1 MAQLKSTVISGSLR
15 VTDSTYTST
24 LQTQI
29 LHVPTA
35 SNGTSYG
42 AGTDGQILRTNGTS
56 AYWGNAPTTGVTSI
70 TIQTSSPL
78 SGGSATA
85 TTGTGS
91 YTIGFANQNKNL
103 ILAGPSTGSA
113 AAPTFR
119 ALVEDDIP
127 TISASKASLG
137 SVSNNADL
145 NGVTGAKG
153 DIIYWSAADTPA
165 HLTNTSSTTKHFL
178 SITNQVPSWVTLSNS
193 DVGLGNVENTK
204 LSTWTGSSNIT
215 TIGTLSSGIIPWSLL
230 SSVPTLA
237 QGNGRI
243 FYGTCD
249 TAAATVD
256 KVVTCTVYDALTN
269 GDLLIV
275 KFTYTNSGAV
285 ANLTLNVNSKGAK
298 AVKKLHNGAINNLT
312 GAKELNKDTL
322 CIFMYNGSQWVL
334 INGDWNST
342 YNYMRPYESTAKGS
356 YSSQGDNP
364 AKTATAGWRFQ
375 LSAGKYFAYTHYYD
389 NTAKSAITL
398 NIGSTGAKPIYING
412 TASSASN
419 YTLPGGQY
427 IVYYDGTN
435 YHFRTDNY
443 MPGNISG
450 TADNIR
456 STVAVAQG
464 GTGNT
469 SFTENCVIVGNGTN
483 SLVSKGLKVTDNS
496 GDITLQPNVSG
507 KAMTI
512 NFSDTANIAYN
523 PLNGCIEIIA

>member
-1 MAQLKSTVISGSLR
+1 
-15 VTDSTYTST
+15 
-24 LQTQI
+24 
-29 LHVPTA
+29 
-35 SNGTSYG
+35 
-42 AGTDGQILRTNGTS
+42 
-56 AYWGNAPTTGVTSI
+56 
-70 TIQTSSPL
+70 
-78 SGGSATA
+78 
-85 TTGTGS
+85 
-91 YTIGFANQNKNL
+91 
-103 ILAGPSTGSA
+103 
-113 AAPTFR
+113 
-119 ALVEDDIP
+119 
-127 TISASKASLG
+127 
-137 SVSNNADL
+137 
-145 NGVTGAKG
+145 
-153 DIIYWSAADTPA
+153 
-165 HLTNTSSTTKHFL
+165 
-178 SITNQVPSWVTLSNS
+178 VPSWVTLSNS

-456 STVAVAQG
+456 STVAVA
-464 GTGNT
+464 
-469 SFTENCVIVGNGTN
+469 
-483 SLVSKGLKVTDNS
+483 
-496 GDITLQPNVSG
+496 
-507 KAMTI
+507 
-512 NFSDTANIAYN
+512 
-523 PLNGCIEIIA
+523 